1 MKTSRR
7 KFLKTSSTAAISA
20 LLLPDILKAAAAD
33 SQNHK
38 IAKKTITLLHTND
51 FHSRLESFPNNHK
64 LSGQGG
70 IINIHNLLKIHKDEN
85 SLLLDCGDVFQGTPY
100 FNIFQGKVEYEW
112 MNIAGYKATTL
123 GNHEFDLGIQH
134 LADTFKKYAKFDLLN
149 CNYILTNTPLE
160 DIVKPYEIYT
170 VNQLK
175 VGVIGVGLDLT
186 DLVTEKNREG
196 IKYQDPI
203 AKVQYWADYLKH
215 KKRCNAVVVISHLGY
230 QYNTP
235 KIDDLKLAAATSNV
249 DVILGGHTHTLLT
262 EPNRILNKIGKPV
275 IVNQAH
281 WAGLVLGKIEFSTT

>member
-1 MKTSRR
+1 MKSSRR
-7 KFLKTSSTAAISA
+7 KFLKTSSAAAISA
-20 LLLPDILKAAAAD
+20 LLVPDILNAASAE
-33 SQNHK
+33 SQNHT
-38 IAKKTITLLHTND
+38 AKKSITLLHTND

-85 SLLLDCGDVFQGTPY
+85 TLLLDCGDVFQGTPY

-134 LADTFKKYAKFDLLN
+134 LADTFINYAQFDLLN
-149 CNYILTNTPLE
+149 CNYNLTNTPLH

-170 VNQLK
+170 VNKLK

-186 DLVTEKNREG
+186 DLVTEKNRKG
-196 IKYQDPI
+196 IIYQDPI
-203 AKVQYWADYLKH
+203 AKVQYWADYLKL
-215 KKRCNAVVVISHLGY
+215 KKQCNAVVVISHLGY

-235 KIDDLKLAAATSNV
+235 KIDDLKLAAATTNV
-249 DVILGGHTHTLLT
+249 DVILGGHTHTLLA
-262 EPNRILNKIGKPV
+262 EPNRVLNKNGKQV

-281 WAGLVLGKIEFSTT
+281 WAGLVLGKIQFSTT